1 MVIRILLQI
10 LRGRL
15 VTYGGGGAAVPIA
28 SAKPSDP
35 MVCTYHCR
43 QMGTLLSG
51 IAAVVGDQGLANST
65 SSCTGTSSEAAM
77 FDVEYRRWLEEHHK
91 LMLQLRAA
99 GSTNIFQESYWP
111 KATED
116 HNL

>member
-1 MVIRILLQI
+1 MYIQQAYIQQLESSRVRLIQLEQDLQ
-10 LRGRL
+10 RARS
-15 VTYGGGGAAVPIA
+15 T
-28 SAKPSDP
+28 
-35 MVCTYHCR
+35 
-43 QMGTLLSG
+43 QGTLLSG

-99 GSTNIFQESYWP
+99 VC
-111 KATED
+111 K
-116 HNL
+116 